1 MENHGY
7 IFGTKVYSK
16 YRSGKFQKLSDI
28 TDNKKG
34 EHIQIAYEVSTHDH
48 GIDALH
54 SVDMIKKVVGLPS
67 NKMRAVLQH
76 LFHKMIRSQKK
87 LVALSN
93 REWYAFMINNAYK
106 LRDDFMEAA
115 SRPEQ
120 YQTQFLEEKR
130 ILYKLPVEDVQK
142 YLPYETDVEIYEN
155 NAYEEYDTSMTTSD
169 FRSNSEQLFEYHL
182 EERDDIDWF
191 FKNGDTGQQYLS
203 IVYRTGFNKE
213 HLFFPDYIIRKK
225 NGEVWIIETKG
236 GEVQGKS
243 KNIDKQVENKFLA
256 FKSYAEKEGINWGF
270 VRDKNNRLYINNT
283 IYTDDMSDSCWVRLE
298 EVF

>member
-1 MENHGY
+1 
-7 IFGTKVYSK
+7 
-16 YRSGKFQKLSDI
+16 
-28 TDNKKG
+28 
-34 EHIQIAYEVSTHDH
+34 
-48 GIDALH
+48 
-54 SVDMIKKVVGLPS
+54 
-67 NKMRAVLQH
+67 
-76 LFHKMIRSQKK
+76 
-87 LVALSN
+87 
-93 REWYAFMINNAYK
+93 
-106 LRDDFMEAA
+106 
-115 SRPEQ
+115 
-120 YQTQFLEEKR
+120 
-130 ILYKLPVEDVQK
+130 
-142 YLPYETDVEIYEN
+142 
-155 NAYEEYDTSMTTSD
+155 MTTSD

-283 IYTDDMSDSCWVRLE
+283 IYTDDMSDLAWVKLE
-298 EVF
+298 NILDRSKMKRIFL